1 MKKIARFFISM
12 TMAFVSLFSVVGCE
26 KEDPDGA
33 YAADYVE
40 VAATEE
46 AINPVLDAING
57 KLMSLNEYHSY
68 YVTYNY
74 NYTNDAGETTKY
86 IIDMTVDGDAAVN
99 EVFAMINMETY
110 IEKENIDHCYRICI
124 YRLDDGQTFEDYGW
138 NVLNVSKIDR
148 GTPNDPT
155 DDYYPENG
163 GCSLGGRRF
172 SSIFDALDD
181 SSLKLT
187 DSIFEL
193 INPTNGHNSY
203 MKALL
208 QYIVIE
214 YQALCDQGVYEEN
227 EIYINWLQHPT
238 GERLAHQ
245 NNVGAF
251 LQEVGHLRY
260 VAEKSYKAYT
270 SESGYYKL
278 AWDSGA
284 NYYLKVNEDGTYQ
297 FKAVASHYTQEL
309 VPFSGKIPSPEYRDT
324 YVGEPPEKK

>member
-46 AINPVLDAING
+46 AINPILDEINE
-57 KLMSLNEYHSY
+57 KLSLNEYHSY

-74 NYTNDAGETTKY
+74 NYTNDAGKTTKY
-86 IIDMTVDGDAAVN
+86 KMDMRVDGDAAVN
-99 EVFAMINMETY
+99 EVFAMINMETF
-110 IEKENIDHCYRICI
+110 IESENIDHCYRICI
-124 YRLDDGQTFEDYGW
+124 YRLNDGQTFEDYGW
-138 NVLNVSKIDR
+138 NVLNVSKIDK

-172 SSIFDALDD
+172 SYIFDALDD

-187 DSIFEL
+187 DSILEL

-203 MKALL
+203 MKALMK
-208 QYIVIE
+208 YIVLE
-214 YQALCDQGVYEEN
+214 YRNFDFYKEN
-227 EIYINWLQHPT
+227 EIYIDNLTHPVT
-238 GERLAHQ
+238 ERLDHSA
-245 NNVGAF
+245 NAGAF
-251 LQEVGHLRY
+251 VQELGQLRY
-260 VAEKSYKAYT
+260 VAQKSYKAYK
-270 SESGYYKL
+270 SENGFYKL

-284 NYYLKVNEDGTYQ
+284 NYYLKTSEDGTYQ

-309 VPFSGKIPSPEYRDT
+309 VPFSGKIPSPQFRDT
-324 YVGEPPEKK
+324 YVGVQDPNKK